1 MEYEA
6 CHSQEEKESKSPECL
21 SFIIIRKYQ
30 KPQIK
35 IRIILK
41 VIIFSVCYFDFTQ
54 TLSQYKSKKTQG
66 NFLASFWLK
75 VYNQRIRGMLKFQR
89 LLLSGNQAFELC
101 FQLGHRDRVQ
111 RPVEQRETC
120 KRTSL
125 HGDGS

>member
-6 CHSQEEKESKSPECL
+6 RHSQEEKENRSPEGL
-21 SFIIIRKYQ
+21 SFIIIREYQ

-66 NFLASFWLK
+66 NFLARFWLK
-75 VYNQRIRGMLKFQR
+75 VYNQRIKGDAEVSKSTFVWK
-89 LLLSGNQAFELC
+89 S
-101 FQLGHRDRVQ
+101 
-111 RPVEQRETC
+111 
-120 KRTSL
+120 SL
-125 HGDGS
+125 